1 MKLHHFPPAKR
12 ARARAQVRS
21 GGILCPSS
29 AGQAAIRP
37 TVVAAGLRAFDEK
50 VGLPKFAH
58 SLLASFHTV
67 VASNYVS
74 YTLRLLSNR
83 GSA

>member
-21 GGILCPSS
+21 VGYVLGR
-29 AGQAAIRP
+29 AARIRP
-37 TVVAAGLRAFDEK
+37 TVAAAGMRAFDEK

>member
-1 MKLHHFPPAKR
+1 MA
-12 ARARAQVRS
+12 
-21 GGILCPSS
+21 
-29 AGQAAIRP
+29 
-37 TVVAAGLRAFDEK
+37 AAGLRAFDEK